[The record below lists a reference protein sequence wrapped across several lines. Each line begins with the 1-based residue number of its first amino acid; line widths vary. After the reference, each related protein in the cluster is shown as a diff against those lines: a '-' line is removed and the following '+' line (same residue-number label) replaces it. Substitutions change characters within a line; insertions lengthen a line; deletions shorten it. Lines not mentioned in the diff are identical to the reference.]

1 MLEAVPVAFRS
12 IDQKP
17 GLQIWTIEKMKMVP
31 IPSQAYGNFFEGDC
45 YIVLCGRQSS
55 SQLSFDVHYWIG
67 SQSSQDEQGATAILV
82 TQLDNYLGGS
92 PIQYREVQDCESVK
106 FKSYFKNGIV
116 FNVGDIFLLD
126 MGKVIVQWNGPES
139 NHPERLKDI
148 RDRERGGRAQI
159 GVVDGDNEA
168 ASPELMKIMTAVLG
182 QRTGSLKPATP
193 DNRPDLYQKSNVR
206 LYHVSDSSGN
216 LVIQEIATQPLTQD
230 LLSSDDCY
238 IVDQGGVK
246 IFVWKGKNATTQER
260 QAGLGRAEGFIKAKN
275 YPSTTNVEIMNE
287 DAESSMFKQL
297 FKTWTEKGLT
307 QGLGKTHAGL
317 QASQDEITASAYQAV
332 NLDNK
337 YNGEPVQVRVTMTK
351 EPRHFLAIFKGKL
364 IIYQGGTGRG
374 GKAAQDPAYRLFQ
387 VRGTDEYNT
396 KASEVPARA
405 SSLNTN
411 DVFVLRADHVCYLWC
426 GKGCSG
432 DERERAKSV
441 ADIVSK
447 RDKQTIL
454 EGQEPTDFW
463 VALGGKAPYCSDK
476 RFQEEKPQRVPR
488 LFECSNQTGRF
499 MMTEV
504 FDFAQEDL
512 DEEDV
517 MLLDTWEEIFLWI
530 GKAANNVEKKES
542 LTSAAEYLKTHPAQ
556 RDPGTPVT
564 TVTQG
569 HEPLT
574 FTGWFSAWDPHKWSD
589 SRSYEDIKNSL
600 GEASA
605 ISQITVDLNK
615 TDLNKEKGGASK
627 SPASGYRAPGGP
639 STPLDT
645 ATKNKPHSVSTDKID
660 GRSPAAP
667 NGRTTGYDP
676 ELLINKTAE
685 ELPEGVDPSRKE
697 IFAGFQ
703 PRSRG
708 APCLLVFNPGPG
720 EPRVCWFST
729 PVPGSPV
736 SAGFQPRS
744 RGAPCLLVFNPGPGE
759 PRVCWFST
767 PVPGSPVSAGFQ
779 PRSRGAPCLLVF
791 NPGPGEPRVCWFS
804 TPVPGSPVSAGFQP
818 RSRGA
823 PCLLV
828 FNPGPGEPRVCW
840 FSTPVPG
847 SPVSAG
853 FQPRS
858 RGAPCLLVFN
868 PGPGEPRVCWFST
881 PVPGSPV
888 SAGFQPRSRGAPCL
902 LVFNPGPGEPR
913 VCWFST
919 PVPGSPVSA
928 GFQPRSRGAPCLL
941 VFNPGPGEPRVCWF
955 STPVPGS
962 PVSAGFQPR
971 SRGAPCLLV
980 FNPGPGEP
988 RVCWFSTPVPG
999 SPVSAGFQ
1007 PRSRGAPC
1015 LLVFNP
1021 GPGEPRV
1028 CWFSTP
1034 VPGSPVSAGFQPRSR
1049 GAPCLLVFNPGP
1061 GEPRV
1066 CWFSTPVPGSP
1077 VSAGF
1082 QPRSRGAP
1090 CLLVFNPGPGEPR
1103 VCWFSTPVPGSPVS
1117 AGFQPRSRG
1126 APCLLVFN
1134 PGPGEPRVCWFSTPV
1149 PGSPVSAGFQPRSR
1163 GAPCLLVFNPGPGEP
1178 RVCWF
1183 STPVPGS
1190 PVSAGFQPR
1199 SRGAP
1204 CLLVFNPGPGEPR
1217 VCWFSTPGPG
1227 SPVSAGFHSS

>member
-1 MLEAVPVAFRS
+1 MSEAVPVAFRS
-12 IDQKP
+12 IAQKP
-17 GLQIWTIEKMKMVP
+17 GLQIWTIEKMKMAPVP
-31 IPSQAYGNFFEGDC
+31 AQAYGNFFEGDC

-55 SQLSFDVHYWIG
+55 SQLLFDVHYWIG
-67 SQSSQDEQGATAILV
+67 SQSSQDEQGAAAILV

-116 FNVGDIFLLD
+116 YKKGGLASGFKHVETNMYNIKRLLHVKGRKNFSATEVDVSWNSFNVGDIFLLD

-139 NHPERLKDI
+139 NHPERLKGMMLSQDI

-182 QRTGSLKPATP
+182 QRTGTLKPATP

-206 LYHVSDSSGN
+206 LYHVSDSGGN
-216 LVIQEIATQPLTQD
+216 LVVQEIATQPLTQD
-230 LLSSDDCY
+230 LLNSDDCY

-260 QAGLGRAEGFIKAKN
+260 QAALGRAEGFIKAKN

-307 QGLGKTHAGL
+307 QGLGKTHAVGRIAKVDQVKFDVMELHARPDLAARERMVDDGSGKVEVWRIEELELKEVDPSTYGQFYGGDCYLVLYTYSRGQKPHYILYMWQGL

-432 DERERAKSV
+432 DERERAKNV

-454 EGQEPTDFW
+454 EGQEPADFW

-530 GKAANNVEKKES
+530 GKAANDVEKKES

-600 GEASA
+600 GDASA

-615 TDLNKEKGGASK
+615 TDLNRGKGGASK
-627 SPASGYRAPGGP
+627 SPASGYSAPGGP
-639 STPLDT
+639 STPLNT
-645 ATKNKPHSVSTDKID
+645 ATKNKPHSVRTDKTD
-660 GRSPAAP
+660 GRSPAADS
-667 NGRTTGYDP
+667 GRTTGYDP
-676 ELLINKTAE
+676 ELLVNKTAE

-697 IFAGFQ
+697 DFLSDADFENLLGTT
-703 PRSRG
+703 RS
-708 APCLLVFNPGPG
+708 
-720 EPRVCWFST
+720 EFST
-729 PVPGSPV
+729 MPAWRQKHLKKTSGL
-736 SAGFQPRS
+736 F
-744 RGAPCLLVFNPGPGE
+744 
-759 PRVCWFST
+759 
-767 PVPGSPVSAGFQ
+767 
-779 PRSRGAPCLLVF
+779 
-791 NPGPGEPRVCWFS
+791 
-804 TPVPGSPVSAGFQP
+804 
-818 RSRGA
+818 
-823 PCLLV
+823 
-828 FNPGPGEPRVCW
+828 
-840 FSTPVPG
+840 
-847 SPVSAG
+847 
-853 FQPRS
+853 
-858 RGAPCLLVFN
+858 
-868 PGPGEPRVCWFST
+868 
-881 PVPGSPV
+881 
-888 SAGFQPRSRGAPCL
+888 
-902 LVFNPGPGEPR
+902 
-913 VCWFST
+913 
-919 PVPGSPVSA
+919 
-928 GFQPRSRGAPCLL
+928 
-941 VFNPGPGEPRVCWF
+941 
-955 STPVPGS
+955 
-962 PVSAGFQPR
+962 
-971 SRGAPCLLV
+971 
-980 FNPGPGEP
+980 
-988 RVCWFSTPVPG
+988 
-999 SPVSAGFQ
+999 
-1007 PRSRGAPC
+1007 
-1015 LLVFNP
+1015 
-1021 GPGEPRV
+1021 
-1028 CWFSTP
+1028 
-1034 VPGSPVSAGFQPRSR
+1034 
-1049 GAPCLLVFNPGP
+1049 
-1061 GEPRV
+1061 
-1066 CWFSTPVPGSP
+1066 
-1077 VSAGF
+1077 
-1082 QPRSRGAP
+1082 
-1090 CLLVFNPGPGEPR
+1090 
-1103 VCWFSTPVPGSPVS
+1103 
-1117 AGFQPRSRG
+1117 
-1126 APCLLVFN
+1126 
-1134 PGPGEPRVCWFSTPV
+1134 
-1149 PGSPVSAGFQPRSR
+1149 
-1163 GAPCLLVFNPGPGEP
+1163 
-1178 RVCWF
+1178 
-1183 STPVPGS
+1183 
-1190 PVSAGFQPR
+1190 
-1199 SRGAP
+1199 
-1204 CLLVFNPGPGEPR
+1204 
-1217 VCWFSTPGPG
+1217 
-1227 SPVSAGFHSS
+1227 